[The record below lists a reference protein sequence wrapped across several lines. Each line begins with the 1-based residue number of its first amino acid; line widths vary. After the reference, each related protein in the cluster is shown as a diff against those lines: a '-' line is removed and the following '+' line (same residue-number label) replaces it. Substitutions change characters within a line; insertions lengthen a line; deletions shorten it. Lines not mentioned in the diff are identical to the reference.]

1 MKKIIYFFFCIF
13 LFASCKKDYSFSD
26 VVETVKL
33 NDTQKSILC
42 IRNMGNK
49 TQFRLLKLAEIS
61 ILNNKSGKIIIEL
74 CKQGLPL
81 NSTISYESSKLS
93 LLYYAIEKEDS
104 DLLDFLIDENLDP
117 LDICYINNEQKFNGL
132 QYCVY
137 RDKYNV
143 YLRLIAN
150 LRNIASEKLVNTLI
164 TIFYF
169 SKSNDYIESFL
180 SNSEVIKNLS
190 NDEELVPFFAMEYCN
205 PKIKNLTKYFDMSSL
220 NFSNQSECLKCS
232 ILSGDLDCV
241 KWIIQNGVPAN
252 IIIYDFL
259 DKGYTP
265 VEFVEY
271 LKHRIQYGENIDIEK
286 VNQLQVIENYLKKI
300 Q

>member
-1 MKKIIYFFFCIF
+1 
-13 LFASCKKDYSFSD
+13 
-26 VVETVKL
+26 
-33 NDTQKSILC
+33 
-42 IRNMGNK
+42 
-49 TQFRLLKLAEIS
+49 
-61 ILNNKSGKIIIEL
+61 
-74 CKQGLPL
+74 
-81 NSTISYESSKLS
+81 
-93 LLYYAIEKEDS
+93 
-104 DLLDFLIDENLDP
+104 
-117 LDICYINNEQKFNGL
+117 
-132 QYCVY
+132 
-137 RDKYNV
+137 
-143 YLRLIAN
+143 
-150 LRNIASEKLVNTLI
+150 
-164 TIFYF
+164 
-169 SKSNDYIESFL
+169 
-180 SNSEVIKNLS
+180 
-190 NDEELVPFFAMEYCN
+190 
-205 PKIKNLTKYFDMSSL
+205 MSSL

>member
-1 MKKIIYFFFCIF
+1 
-13 LFASCKKDYSFSD
+13 
-26 VVETVKL
+26 
-33 NDTQKSILC
+33 
-42 IRNMGNK
+42 MGNK
-49 TQFRLLKLAEIS
+49 TQFRLLKLAETS
-61 ILNNKSGKIIIEL
+61 ILNNKSGKLIIEL

-150 LRNIASEKLVNTLI
+150 LRNLASEKLVNTLI

-259 DKGYTP
+259 DIRWLYCL
-265 VEFVEY
+265 F
-271 LKHRIQYGENIDIEK
+271 IFNFYGNSF
-286 VNQLQVIENYLKKI
+286 LLL
-300 Q
+300 